1 MDLPCGTFNDS
12 YAKDMAIVR
21 TRTQWLMLIL
31 LLGFIAVAP
40 FLPFFGGGDILY
52 LMNWIGV
59 TIIAV
64 LGLNILTGY
73 AGQISLGHAAFLGVG
88 AYTTAILV
96 TRFQAA
102 LPGLAGWLAFPLG
115 LLVAGLVSG
124 LVGIFFGL
132 PALRVKGLYL
142 ALITIAAQFIL
153 RFVFV
158 NWRSVT
164 GGTSGFP
171 GGVPPAQVGPLVL
184 TTDRQYYFLIFALV
198 VIMTFLAK
206 NIVRTRAG
214 RAFIAIRDNDLAA
227 EVMGL
232 NVYYY
237 KMLAFFIATFFA
249 GMSGALWAH
258 YRVSV
263 HPDYYDLMQSIWFL
277 GMIVIGGM
285 GSTSGTIF
293 GVIFVRVLDYTVM
306 QASPA
311 LSMIFPVVGAQGW
324 AALGQIV
331 FGLIIVLF
339 LIFEP
344 RGLAHRWQLF
354 KASYRLHPFS
364 Y

>member
-12 YAKDMAIVR
+12 YAKDMAIIR
-21 TRTQWLMLIL
+21 TRSQWLMLIL

-40 FLPFFGGGDILY
+40 FLPFFGGARMLY

-73 AGQISLGHAAFLGVG
+73 CGQISLGHAAFFGVG

-102 LPGLAGWLAFPLG
+102 MPGLAGWLAFPLG
-115 LLVAGLVSG
+115 LLVAGLVAG
-124 LVGIFFGL
+124 LVGILFGL

-142 ALITIAAQFIL
+142 ALVTIAAQFIL
-153 RFVFV
+153 YFVFV

-171 GGVPPAQVGPLVL
+171 GGVPPAQLGPLVL
-184 TTDRQYYFLIFALV
+184 PSDRAYYFVIFALV

-206 NIVRTRAG
+206 NLVRTRAG

-237 KMLAFFIATFFA
+237 KMLAFFIACFFA
-249 GMSGALWAH
+249 GVAGALWAH
-258 YRVSV
+258 YQISV
-263 HPDYYDLMQSIWFL
+263 HPDYYDIMQSIWYL
-277 GMIVIGGM
+277 GMIIIGGM
-285 GSTSGTIF
+285 GSISGAIF
-293 GVIFVRVLDYTVM
+293 GVIFVRALQYGVLLV
-306 QASPA
+306 SPA
-311 LSMIFPVVGAQGW
+311 VSSFFPAVGADVS
-324 AALGQIV
+324 APMGQIV